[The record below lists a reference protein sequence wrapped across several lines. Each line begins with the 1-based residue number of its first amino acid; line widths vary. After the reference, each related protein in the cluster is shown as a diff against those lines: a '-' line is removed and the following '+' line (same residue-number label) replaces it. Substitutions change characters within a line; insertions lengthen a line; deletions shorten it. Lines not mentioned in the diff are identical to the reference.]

1 MFKGDNQPVRA
12 KKIKKIAN
20 LLGKQKTSK
29 SHNRHISPDAARS
42 LGINVTP
49 LESDHV
55 LQDLVLTL
63 HHTLTHTFTHTNAIK
78 IIENHGGVAY
88 VNQVVV
94 ASPGK

>member
-1 MFKGDNQPVRA
+1 LTRRSSA
-12 KKIKKIAN
+12 CRR
-20 LLGKQKTSK
+20 T
-29 SHNRHISPDAARS
+29 RHISPDAAGS

-78 IIENHGGVAY
+78 IIENHGGIAY
-88 VNQVVV
+88 VNQVVL